1 MEEIRL
7 CTKRE
12 RGQSSNKHTASRAAH
27 EIQNGAKI
35 CINIQKVKEI
45 VANLFSRQFEYDRA
59 RIMIFWKGVGQ
70 FKCERS
76 GKELECEH
84 NHTRHGTTNTNMN
97 K

>member
-35 CINIQKVKEI
+35 CKYSKGEGNCCQFI
-45 VANLFSRQFEYDRA
+45 FSPI
-59 RIMIFWKGVGQ
+59 RI
-70 FKCERS
+70 
-76 GKELECEH
+76 
-84 NHTRHGTTNTNMN
+84 
-97 K
+97 